1 VQRWL
6 LRRACEIDDGR
17 ASALIDHSLAQ
28 AAVARAPRSQ
38 VRSCAFA
45 RRRRSAR
52 PAFPH
57 PDTQK
62 NVLRTAGRGQSV
74 ARRAMLRRDGSEHPM
89 TTDAARAH
97 DSEFFPYAAS
107 FLAGLVV
114 CLGLTIVAGG
124 REAVDT
130 AEYFPVGVPLMVV
143 AIFAI
148 AYLFPRRPWR
158 WTVCMAA
165 GQISAMVL
173 SGSSLSLWPL
183 AIVAMLIYSIPQFVA
198 GFVGALLAR
207 RGAGA

>member
-1 VQRWL
+1 
-6 LRRACEIDDGR
+6 
-17 ASALIDHSLAQ
+17 
-28 AAVARAPRSQ
+28 
-38 VRSCAFA
+38 
-45 RRRRSAR
+45 
-52 PAFPH
+52 
-57 PDTQK
+57 
-62 NVLRTAGRGQSV
+62 
-74 ARRAMLRRDGSEHPM
+74 M

-97 DSEFFPYAAS
+97 DSEFFPYATS

-148 AYLFPRRPWR
+148 GYLFPRRPWR

-165 GQISAMVL
+165 GQMSAMVL
-173 SGSSLSLWPL
+173 SGSSLSLWPI

-198 GFVGALLAR
+198 GFVGSFLAR